1 MGAAFREMLETESI
15 VVEEL
20 LSIGYPRNSIIMEGQ
35 LEARKIVDFVIVD
48 TETRL
53 PLMMIEV
60 KSCSVRT
67 SSIVEQNAFKDLKKH
82 YDNNIPVKAVA
93 AIVNRDEQKLKFI
106 DFTEAVKE
114 NDFARKVDDYLLPEY
129 EDLTI
134 GAKQKV
140 IKEKEIKQEKNI
152 NVLKRLCWKI
162 LPPIGGAILLLDA
175 LGIYTLSVLRLIV
188 IGVIAGITLIPCFK
202 EITIGQVSLKQL
214 AEELE
219 IQNKKK
225 DE

>member
-48 TETRL
+48 TETWL

-60 KSCSVRT
+60 KSCNVRT
-67 SSIVEQNAFKDLKKH
+67 SSIVEQNAFKDLKKY

-188 IGVIAGITLIPCFK
+188 IGVIASITLIPCFK